1 VEDLNVSEQRN
12 EATSGEADSVSA
24 GPIGSEVPAANA
36 AETSASETTEAA
48 ALAPE
53 QGGADAASVAATDA
67 AKPGLDPAEPG
78 SRTVT
83 IIPPSQ
89 RRSSGKK
96 SWNDDFAAERD
107 PEPATAQAGL
117 FGKRRLSAIAAVI
130 VLSAV
135 AGAVGGALAT
145 AGLSHF
151 NGDDGAS
158 IQTKVQDEQILRLQ
172 SELAALKSN
181 VEHTAKLSVTQISKT
196 AERIDK
202 IEKAQAEPA
211 AKIARL
217 TETVDKLRA
226 APAPVAAAPTP
237 APTPV
242 AAAPAPAAK
251 EVTGSISA
259 PSAAT
264 PKPEVARLPTVQG
277 WVLRDVADGGAV
289 IEGRSGVFEVYAGD
303 PVPGLGRVDAI
314 RRQDG
319 RWVVVT
325 SRGLIVAR

>member
-1 VEDLNVSEQRN
+1 VENLNVSEQRN
-12 EATSGEADSVSA
+12 EATTGEPSGNSVGA
-24 GPIGSEVPAANA
+24 GPTVPDAA
-36 AETSASETTEAA
+36 AETSASGTVNVEAP

-53 QGGADAASVAATDA
+53 KADAAAAPEPSHDAATADIR
-67 AKPGLDPAEPG
+67 PG

-83 IIPPSQ
+83 IMAPAQ
-89 RRSSGKK
+89 RH
-96 SWNDDFAAERD
+96 SWDKESWKDDDFAAERD
-107 PEPATAQAGL
+107 SEPAKAASGL

-130 VLSAV
+130 VLSTV
-135 AGAVGGALAT
+135 AGAIGGALAT
-145 AGLSHF
+145 AGLSHVGGD
-151 NGDDGAS
+151 NGSS
-158 IQTKVQDEQILRLQ
+158 IQAKLQDEQILRLQ
-172 SELAALKSN
+172 SEVAALKSN
-181 VEHTAKLSVTQISKT
+181 VEHTAKVSVTQISKT
-196 AERIDK
+196 ADRLDK

-217 TETVDKLRA
+217 AETVDKLRA
-226 APAPVAAAPTP
+226 APVAVAP
-237 APTPV
+237 APAPAPV
-242 AAAPAPAAK
+242 AAAPAPAEK
-251 EVTGSISA
+251 DVTGSIPA
-259 PSAAT
+259 PAAAA

-289 IEGRSGVFEVYAGD
+289 IEGRSGIYEVYAGD